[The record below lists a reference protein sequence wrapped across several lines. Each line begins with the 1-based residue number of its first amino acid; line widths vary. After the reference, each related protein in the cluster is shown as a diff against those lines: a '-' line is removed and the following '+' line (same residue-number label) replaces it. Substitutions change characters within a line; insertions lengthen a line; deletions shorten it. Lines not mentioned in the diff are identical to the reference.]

1 MTLFAAGVRDVFLS
15 LPFITPFRLEL
26 PYSEFTDS
34 AWLRK
39 LDVGGQSNVAGGGR
53 AALGHRPCVGLN
65 REAATVDPSE
75 TPIIVVYVARA

>member
-39 LDVGGQSNVAGGGR
+39 LDVGGQSNVAGGGER
-53 AALGHRPCVGLN
+53 RSGTALV
-65 REAATVDPSE
+65 
-75 TPIIVVYVARA
+75 